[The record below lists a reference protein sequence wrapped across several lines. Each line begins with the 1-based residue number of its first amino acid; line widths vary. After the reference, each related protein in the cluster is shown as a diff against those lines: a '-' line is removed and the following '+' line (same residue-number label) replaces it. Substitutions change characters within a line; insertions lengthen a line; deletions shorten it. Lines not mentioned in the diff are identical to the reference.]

1 MTGVAATTLRAWE
14 RRYGVP
20 SPQRSATS
28 YRLYADRDIA
38 MIRRINKLCSE
49 GMSPSEA
56 ARTVAGSSEFD
67 ESQPIKTPPD
77 AFAGMQQQIVKAV
90 QDFDLHALERGL
102 EQAMYLSS
110 AWHVYHRVFAPTM
123 REIGDLWH
131 AHSISVAQEHMA
143 SELLERSTRDLLRL
157 ITPPKTQSPVV
168 VACFADELHTLPLYG
183 VAFELA
189 RLQATPL
196 VLGARTP
203 PTAVGDIVTAISPV
217 AVALSATVP
226 ISEARTN
233 ELASSYGQACGTVPW
248 IVGGSAAESMRSQIE
263 VNGGVVGDYRRLKQ
277 LVIEARRH
285 HGNSD

>member
-1 MTGVAATTLRAWE
+1 MTGTAATTLRAWE

-20 SPQRSATS
+20 SPERSATS

-38 MIRRINKLCSE
+38 MIRRINQLCSE

-56 ARTVAGSSEFD
+56 ARTVSGSPEFE
-67 ESQPIKTPPD
+67 ESSPIKAPPD
-77 AFAGMQQQIVKAV
+77 AFEGMQEQIVTAV
-90 QDFDLHALERGL
+90 KNFDVEALERSL
-102 EQAMYLSS
+102 EKAMYLSS

-123 REIGDLWH
+123 RELGDLWH
-131 AHSISVAQEHMA
+131 AHAISVAQEHMA

-157 ITPPKTQSPVV
+157 VTPPQSQHPVV

-203 PTAVGDIVTAISPV
+203 PVAVGDIVTAISPV

-226 ISEARTN
+226 TSSARSR
-233 ELASSYGQACGTVPW
+233 ELAASYGKACGSVPW
-248 IVGGSAAESMRSQIE
+248 IVGGNAAEAMRPQIE
-263 VNGGVVGDYRRLKQ
+263 ANGGVVGDYRRLKQ
-277 LVIEARRH
+277 LVIEARRR
-285 HGNSD
+285 HGTSG